1 MMNQRPG
8 AEEEEVEEEEKEVH
22 ETTLPPA
29 DVGFVMIM
37 LVVSPRFYDR

>member
-1 MMNQRPG
+1 MNKRPG

-22 ETTLPPA
+22 ETTLPPPA

>member
-1 MMNQRPG
+1 MNQRPG
-8 AEEEEVEEEEKEVH
+8 EKEEEEEEQEVH